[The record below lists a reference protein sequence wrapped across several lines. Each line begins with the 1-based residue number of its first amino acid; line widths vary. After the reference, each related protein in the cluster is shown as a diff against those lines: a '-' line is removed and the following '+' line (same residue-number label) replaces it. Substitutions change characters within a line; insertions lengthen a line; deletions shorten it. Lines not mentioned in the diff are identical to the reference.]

1 MTTVLVIKNA
11 LSASARLMLIAE
23 RCGMDRVLQA
33 SSLREAQMCLEQET
47 FDLILADTP
56 SQETEVTL
64 LLQTLAADTPAVLFI
79 SAAPDAAQTNLLFV
93 RRPVRMADLLP
104 QIAAAFPNLKGKSKT
119 LQTMAAEA
127 ETICQ
132 AKRCLMA
139 AQGWDEAAAHRWLE
153 KQAMDR
159 QLRKLELAQIC
170 IEAGGRTEV
179 QQPHH
184 PHSHEGQEGNQL

>member
-23 RCGMDRVLQA
+23 RCGMGRVLTA
-33 SSLREAQMCLEQET
+33 SSLREAQMCLKQET

-56 SQETEVTL
+56 TQETEVTL
-64 LLQTLAADTPAVLFI
+64 LLQTLAAGTQVVLFV
-79 SAAPDAAQTNLLFV
+79 SAEPEAAQANMLFV
-93 RRPVRMADLLP
+93 RRPVRLADLLP
-104 QIAAAFPNLKGKSKT
+104 QIAAAFPNLKAKSKA
-119 LQTMAAEA
+119 LQTAAAEA

-132 AKRCLMA
+132 AKHCLML

-170 IEAGGRTEV
+170 IEAGGCPEI